1 VDDQAVGV
9 RERAGHVLVLG
20 AGIVGT
26 TTALELRRR
35 GAAVTL
41 VADTFGRSTAGV
53 LVPPAWDWPRPVDP
67 DDRHQEVDARA
78 ERWAARTYRCL
89 EELVGVGAGVRWCRT
104 HVHLDRA
111 SERDP
116 AETRRRCRL
125 HAAVTD
131 VVAYQT
137 WPPTSRYRPRLTAG
151 YHFAGPVVDPARYV
165 TWATARLVEDGAR
178 IRRRHV
184 PDLAALHSL
193 AREHR
198 ADAVVACA
206 GAGAG
211 AFTDDPQLTT
221 RLAVQVV
228 LPADRPPPERRC
240 AVLREDGGTTVL
252 SATPLGD
259 RQVLAASSGAGPID
273 PLALRDRCVAV
284 LDLAQHLRSGPPA
297 IRAGTV
303 SHRTGGARVE
313 LVGDHVPVVHHYGH
327 GGQSLGVVWGAA
339 ATAAALALGAAGI
352 TGADPAAATAAPGEP
367 VGHGRPVRDGA
378 VAEWWP

>member
-1 VDDQAVGV
+1 MDDEAVGTGEPAV
-9 RERAGHVLVLG
+9 HVLVLG
-20 AGIVGT
+20 AGIVGA
-26 TTALELRRR
+26 TTALELQRR

-41 VADTFGRSTAGV
+41 VADTFGGSTAGV

-67 DDRHQEVDARA
+67 DARDQDVDARA

-89 EELVGVGAGVRWCRT
+89 EELVGTDAGVRWCRT

-111 SERDP
+111 SERDA
-116 AETRRRCRL
+116 AETRRRWRL
-125 HAAVTD
+125 HEAVTD

-151 YHFAGPVVDPARYV
+151 YHFAGPVVDPVRYV
-165 TWATARLVEDGAR
+165 AWATARLVEDGAR

-184 PDLAALHSL
+184 RDLAALRSL

-198 ADAVVACA
+198 ADAVIVCA

-221 RLAVQVV
+221 RPAVQVA
-228 LPADRPPPERRC
+228 LPAAAPPPERRC
-240 AVLREDGGTTVL
+240 AVLQEGGVTTVL

-259 RQVLAASSGAGPID
+259 QVLAASSAPGPID
-273 PLALRDRCVAV
+273 PLGLRDRCVAV
-284 LDLAQHLRSGPPA
+284 LDLAPHLRSGPPS
-297 IRAGTV
+297 IRVGTV

-313 LVGDHVPVVHHYGH
+313 LVDDGGPVVHHYGH

-339 ATAAALALGAAGI
+339 EAAAALALGAAG
-352 TGADPAAATAAPGEP
+352 TGTAGPTTATGVPTAQ
-367 VGHGRPVRDGA
+367 VGHGSPTHDGA
-378 VAEWWP
+378 VVDRWL